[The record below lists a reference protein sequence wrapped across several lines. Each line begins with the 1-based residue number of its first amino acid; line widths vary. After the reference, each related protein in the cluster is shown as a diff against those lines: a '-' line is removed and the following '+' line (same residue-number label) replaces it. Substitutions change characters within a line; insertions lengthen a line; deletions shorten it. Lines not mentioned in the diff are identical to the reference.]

1 MNDEI
6 SDLSEEDGSVPMI
19 NNEMYFE
26 SIRSSGY
33 NDTAMALGEL
43 IDNSLQAKA
52 TMVDVLV
59 AESHNRVG
67 KRRSWQAYEIA
78 VLDNGIG
85 MKPSLLQRA
94 LRLGDGE
101 HQKDESGMGKFGVGL
116 PQASINQA
124 KRIDVWSW
132 QNGIKSAKHAYIG
145 GDDRKWI
152 KKLAILPPDDLE
164 IPEKWLDNSK
174 ITGKTGTLVVWSNL
188 DRISWVKA
196 ETIYNNSEFLV
207 GRMYRDWLT
216 TDNREGKQ
224 KALIKLISFD
234 NSGRE
239 ERDSWIYK
247 PNDPMYMLSRSSG
260 MKSSTKRKIMFEKWG
275 EPLEL
280 EYVVPLTKKT
290 DDGEEYVVQQEEKI
304 ILKFSLA
311 PKELREPH
319 DGKDAGKLDY
329 GKHAKKNVGVSIMR
343 AGRELVLES
352 GFVRGKDPR
361 NRWWGAEIHFSPG
374 LDTILGVTNNKQ
386 SAKRLSFFA
395 DKDWD
400 DFEEDGETV
409 LQTKKRIKEED
420 LGQYIS
426 LDISAKIRNN
436 ISKMMITI
444 EKARTSSKS
453 GRKKR
458 HADSPERKGTEAT
471 KVRQEEG
478 YEGDSDPEED
488 GLSKDERLDRLKEFL
503 QGIEADNESE
513 ALGDITDT
521 GLKYT
526 FAHAYLES
534 SDAFFTVDGIA
545 GAIVITLNRAHAAYN
560 ELFDTLQMDTS
571 DKTPQELN
579 QMLLRAN
586 SSLLLMLIAWS
597 RLEDESSG
605 GAKIRIKDIR
615 NDWGRMSRDFLLF
628 GKE

>member
-101 HQKDESGMGKFGVGL
+101 HQKDKSGMGKFGVGL

-174 ITGKTGTLVVWSNL
+174 ITGQTGTLVVWSNL

-247 PNDPMYMLSRSSG
+247 PNDPMYLLSRSSG

-319 DGKDAGKLDY
+319 DGKDAGNLDY

-352 GFVRGKDPR
+352 RFVASKDPR

-409 LQTKKRIKEED
+409 FQTKKRIKEED

-503 QGIEADNESE
+503 QRIEADNESE

>member
-43 IDNSLQAKA
+43 IDNSRQAKA

-101 HQKDESGMGKFGVGL
+101 HQKDKSGMGKFGVGL

-174 ITGKTGTLVVWSNL
+174 ITGQTGTLVVWSNL

-247 PNDPMYMLSRSSG
+247 PNDPMYLLSRSSG

-319 DGKDAGKLDY
+319 DGKDAGNLDY

-352 GFVRGKDPR
+352 RFVASKDPR

-409 LQTKKRIKEED
+409 FQTKKRIKEED

-503 QGIEADNESE
+503 QRIEADNESE

>member
-1 MNDEI
+1 
-6 SDLSEEDGSVPMI
+6 
-19 NNEMYFE
+19 
-26 SIRSSGY
+26 
-33 NDTAMALGEL
+33 
-43 IDNSLQAKA
+43 
-52 TMVDVLV
+52 
-59 AESHNRVG
+59 
-67 KRRSWQAYEIA
+67 
-78 VLDNGIG
+78 
-85 MKPSLLQRA
+85 
-94 LRLGDGE
+94 
-101 HQKDESGMGKFGVGL
+101 
-116 PQASINQA
+116 
-124 KRIDVWSW
+124 
-132 QNGIKSAKHAYIG
+132 
-145 GDDRKWI
+145 
-152 KKLAILPPDDLE
+152 
-164 IPEKWLDNSK
+164 
-174 ITGKTGTLVVWSNL
+174 
-188 DRISWVKA
+188 
-196 ETIYNNSEFLV
+196 
-207 GRMYRDWLT
+207 
-216 TDNREGKQ
+216 
-224 KALIKLISFD
+224 
-234 NSGRE
+234 
-239 ERDSWIYK
+239 
-247 PNDPMYMLSRSSG
+247 
-260 MKSSTKRKIMFEKWG
+260 
-275 EPLEL
+275 
-280 EYVVPLTKKT
+280 
-290 DDGEEYVVQQEEKI
+290 
-304 ILKFSLA
+304 
-311 PKELREPH
+311 
-319 DGKDAGKLDY
+319 
-329 GKHAKKNVGVSIMR
+329 MR